1 MELMDEV
8 WDIDSEFEDGFQ
20 HGLYHKHM
28 DQNIKTLGIALL
40 PYLLRLK
47 IIFIKRKL
55 MLVLKYLFLYVV
67 GQSSQLRLCSKI
79 IGGMMGIE
87 KRIGNIMYQVF
98 INRFMQIKNK
108 PN

>member
-1 MELMDEV
+1 MDE
-8 WDIDSEFEDGFQ
+8 DDENNSEYEDGFQ

-40 PYLLRLK
+40 PYLLQLK

-67 GQSSQLRLCSKI
+67 GQSSQLRLRSKI

-87 KRIGNIMYQVF
+87 KRIGNIVYQVF
-98 INRFMQIKNK
+98 INRIMQINNK